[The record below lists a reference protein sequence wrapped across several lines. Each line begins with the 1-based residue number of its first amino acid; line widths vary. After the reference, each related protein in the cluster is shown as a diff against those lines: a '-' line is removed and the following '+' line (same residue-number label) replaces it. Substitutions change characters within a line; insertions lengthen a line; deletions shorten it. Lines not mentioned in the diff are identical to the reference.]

1 MDSDFKDI
9 LSKIDG
15 KLDQLVEKIN
25 QVNLKTAN
33 FEPRLIEVENKT
45 KMQWT
50 DIEQSKK
57 DINNLAQ
64 LIREVRTAGLIIAAI
79 ITLGTPFVTKW
90 IG

>member
-9 LSKIDG
+9 LSKIDS

>member
-9 LSKIDG
+9 LSKIDS

-64 LIREVRTAGLIIAAI
+64 LIREVRTAGLICGQHHKLRRF
-79 ITLGTPFVTKW
+79 T
-90 IG
+90 